1 MIGAFL
7 VLHLPPS
14 NKSPP
19 TESYICKHTLPHHF
33 FTTNLYNE
41 KEFHLTNP
49 IMP

>member
-7 VLHLPPS
+7 VLPLPPP

-19 TESYICKHTLPHHF
+19 TESYITKHTLPYHF

-41 KEFHLTNP
+41 KEFHPTKP